1 MVKYNVFSA
10 ICLGI
15 YIILFTL
22 LINGFSFGSLGRS
35 VIISMFIFPLL
46 GAIIGIKGKKGVGK
60 LLLILLNVTAF
71 IMISYLLLL
80 SGMGEA

>member
-1 MVKYNVFSA
+1 MTKYNVIST

-15 YIILFTL
+15 YIILFS
-22 LINGFSFGSLGRS
+22 LIMNGVSFGSLGRA
-35 VIISMFIFPLL
+35 VIISMVIFPLV

-60 LLLILLNVTAF
+60 WLLIILNVIALITVG
-71 IMISYLLLL
+71 YLLLL